1 MGRLGKI
8 ANSVDTGVELGVF
21 KLKLHGLHGSSNQAW
36 TAPPIPIC
44 ASMGKQVAISM
55 GE

>member
-8 ANSVDTGVELGVF
+8 ANSVDTGVELGLF
-21 KLKLHGLHGSSNQAW
+21 KLKLHGSSNQAW